1 MWDYKQIVV
10 NKKKV
15 LEHRYIMERHLGR
28 PLSKD
33 EQIHHI
39 NGNGKDN
46 RIENLKLCSN
56 NSEHMKIH
64 GQEIREKKGKK
75 LKCPTC
81 ENEFIIKMAQYK
93 YKSKTQNNFY
103 CSRECMKIGF
113 KKGRGKNN
121 NYLEIIKK
129 YNKKGWSGYKIAKEF
144 NLNRKTVYNYLKEL
158 NYVNKR
164 PKKIKGKL
172 CYCPRCKTYLPFNKF
187 HKHRRNK
194 CGLRT
199 YCKKC
204 RTQ

>member
-144 NLNRKTVYNYLKEL
+144 
-158 NYVNKR
+158 
-164 PKKIKGKL
+164 KIIL
-172 CYCPRCKTYLPFNKF
+172 
-187 HKHRRNK
+187 RN
-194 CGLRT
+194 
-199 YCKKC
+199 
-204 RTQ
+204 